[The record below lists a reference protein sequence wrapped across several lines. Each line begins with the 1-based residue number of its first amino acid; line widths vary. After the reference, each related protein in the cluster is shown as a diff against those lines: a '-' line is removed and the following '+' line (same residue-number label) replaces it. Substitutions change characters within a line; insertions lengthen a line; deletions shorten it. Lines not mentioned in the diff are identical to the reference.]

1 MPLFTSDTSRQHSR
15 VEYSWPLNPRPA
27 IISLCSS
34 FIGDEMTVDE
44 IVKEHLRASR
54 RLRKSIK
61 GSPEKARKFLIEAGV
76 LNKKGTKL
84 ARMYR

>member
-1 MPLFTSDTSRQHSR
+1 
-15 VEYSWPLNPRPA
+15 
-27 IISLCSS
+27 
-34 FIGDEMTVDE
+34 MTVDE